1 MYEKSIELLN
11 KAIADELHAVHQYMY
26 MHFHADDQGY
36 DPLSGLFRRIA
47 IEEMLHIERLA
58 ERALYLKGEV
68 EMVPAGEVQKVT
80 EPLAMLELAQ
90 KMETDAI
97 RLYNLSAMECA
108 ANADS
113 ATKRLFEDLVQEEEV
128 HFDQFDT
135 QMEMVRKYGEQFLAL
150 QGIERS
156 KTVGAPAPGGTA
168 AL

>member
-11 KAIADELHAVHQYMY
+11 KAIADELQAVHQYMY

-36 DPLSGLFRRIA
+36 DPLSALFRRIA

-58 ERALYLKGEV
+58 ERALFLKGEV
-68 EMVPAGEVQKVT
+68 EMVPAGPVEKIT
-80 EPLAMLELAQ
+80 EPLAMLEQAQ
-90 KMETDAI
+90 KMETGAI
-97 RLYNLSAMECA
+97 RLYNLSAIECGN
-108 ANADS
+108 NADS
-113 ATKRLFEDLVQEEEV
+113 ATKRLFEDLVGEEEV

-135 QMEMVRKYGEQFLAL
+135 QMEMIRKYGEQFLAL

-156 KTVGAPAPGGTA
+156 KTIATPAPGGP